1 MKITILS
8 VGNIKEK
15 YLKDAICE
23 YSKRISKYAKVEFV
37 SVSDEPISD
46 NASVKEM
53 EQVKNKEA
61 TKLLKVLPNNSYT
74 IALNLK
80 GEMLSS
86 EDLAKKILNVFCYI
100 SSNIVFVIG
109 GSLGLGDEILKVMD
123 YHLCFSKMTFPHQL
137 MQVIL
142 LEQVYRSFK
151 INNNE
156 TYHK

>member
-1 MKITILS
+1 MKVTIVS

-15 YLKDAICE
+15 YLKDAINE

-37 SVSDEPISD
+37 NVSDEPISD
-46 NASVKEM
+46 NASLKEI

-61 TKLLKVLPNNSYT
+61 LKLLKVIPQNSYK

-86 EDLAKKILNVFCYI
+86 EDLAKKILSVYSYN

-109 GSLGLGDEILKVMD
+109 GSLGLGDEVLKVMD

-142 LEQVYRSFK
+142 LEQIYRSFK

>member
-46 NASVKEM
+46 NASIKEM
-53 EQVKNKEA
+53 EQVKSKEA
-61 TKLLKVLPNNSYT
+61 TKLLKVLPNNSYK

-86 EDLAKKILNVFCYI
+86 EDLAKKILNVYSYN

>member
-1 MKITILS
+1 
-8 VGNIKEK
+8 
-15 YLKDAICE
+15 
-23 YSKRISKYAKVEFV
+23 
-37 SVSDEPISD
+37 
-46 NASVKEM
+46 
-53 EQVKNKEA
+53 
-61 TKLLKVLPNNSYT
+61 
-74 IALNLK
+74 
-80 GEMLSS
+80 MLSS
-86 EDLAKKILNVFCYI
+86 EDLAKKILNVYSYN

>member
-8 VGNIKEK
+8 VGIIKER
-15 YLKDAICE
+15 YLKDAILE
-23 YSKRISKYAKVEFV
+23 YSKRLSKYCKIDFI
-37 SVSDEPISD
+37 SVPDEPIIHNMSIED
-46 NASVKEM
+46 IKS
-53 EQVKNKEA
+53 KEA
-61 TKLLKVLPNNSYT
+61 TKLLSKLPESSFK

-86 EDLAKKILNVFCYI
+86 PELAEKISHIFSY
-100 SSNIVFVIG
+100 SASHIVFVIG
-109 GSLGLGDEILKVMD
+109 GSLGLGDELLKRMD

-142 LEQVYRSFK
+142 LEQIFRSFK
-151 INNNE
+151 ILNHE

>member
-1 MKITILS
+1 MKITIMS

-15 YLKDAICE
+15 YLKDAILE
-23 YSKRISKYAKVEFV
+23 YSKRISKYSEIEFINV
-37 SVSDEPISD
+37 ADEPIKD
-46 NASVKEM
+46 NSSEKEK
-53 EQVKNKEA
+53 EIIKSKEA
-61 TKLLKVLPNNSYT
+61 IKLLKKLPNNSYK

-86 EDLAKKILNVFCYI
+86 EELSKKMLDIYSYNN
-100 SSNIVFVIG
+100 SHIVFVIG
-109 GSLGLGDEILKVMD
+109 GSLGLGSELLKEMD

-142 LEQVYRSFK
+142 LEQIYRAFK

>member
-8 VGNIKEK
+8 VGKIKEK
-15 YLKDAICE
+15 YLKDAIEE
-23 YSKRISKYAKVEFV
+23 YSKRLTKYCKIEFIAV
-37 SVSDEPISD
+37 PDEPISENTNEED
-46 NASVKEM
+46 VK
-53 EQVKNKEA
+53 KKEA
-61 TKLLKVLPNNSYT
+61 LQLLAKLPNNSFK

-86 EDLAKKILNVFCYI
+86 PELADKISHIFSYYN
-100 SSNIVFVIG
+100 SHIVFVIG
-109 GSLGLGDEILKVMD
+109 GSLGLGVDILKQMD

-142 LEQVYRSFK
+142 LEQLYRSFK
-151 INNNE
+151 ILNHE

>member
-15 YLKDAICE
+15 YLKDAILE
-23 YSKRISKYAKVEFV
+23 YSKRISKYSDIEFV
-37 SVSDEPISD
+37 SVEDEPIKD
-46 NASVKEM
+46 NASLKEI
-53 EQVKNKEA
+53 EIVKNKEA
-61 TKLLKVLPNNSYT
+61 TKLIKKLPSNSYK

-80 GEMLSS
+80 GKMLSS
-86 EDLAKKILNVFCYI
+86 EELAGKMLDIYSYNN
-100 SSNIVFVIG
+100 SHIVFVIG
-109 GSLGLGDEILKVMD
+109 GSLGLGDEILNMMD

-142 LEQVYRSFK
+142 LEQVYRAFK

>member
-23 YSKRISKYAKVEFV
+23 YSKRISKYAKVEFI
-37 SVSDEPISD
+37 SVGDEPISD

-61 TKLLKVLPNNSYT
+61 TKLLKVLPNNSYK

-86 EDLAKKILNVFCYI
+86 EDLAKKILNVYSYN

-142 LEQVYRSFK
+142 LEQVYRCMM
-151 INNNE
+151 INNNHK
-156 TYHK
+156 YHK

>member
-15 YLKDAICE
+15 YLKEAISE
-23 YSKRISKYAKVEFV
+23 YAKRLSKYCKLDFI
-37 SVSDEPISD
+37 SVLDETISD
-46 NASVKEM
+46 NTNEVDIKR
-53 EQVKNKEA
+53 KEA
-61 TKLLKVLPNNSYT
+61 LRLIAKLPENSYK

-86 EDLAKKILNVFCYI
+86 LELSDKISHVFSYCN
-100 SSNIVFVIG
+100 SHIVFVIG
-109 GSLGLGDEILKVMD
+109 GSLGLGEDILSKMD

-142 LEQVYRSFK
+142 LEQIYRSFK
-151 INNNE
+151 ILNHE

>member
-8 VGNIKEK
+8 VGKIKEK
-15 YLKDAICE
+15 YLKDAIEE
-23 YSKRISKYAKVEFV
+23 YSKRLTKYCKIEFIAV
-37 SVSDEPISD
+37 PDEPISENTNEED
-46 NASVKEM
+46 VKR
-53 EQVKNKEA
+53 KEA
-61 TKLLKVLPNNSYT
+61 LQLLTKLPNNSFK

-86 EDLAKKILNVFCYI
+86 PELADKISHVFSYYN
-100 SSNIVFVIG
+100 SHIVFVIG
-109 GSLGLGDEILKVMD
+109 GSLGLGEDILKQMD

-142 LEQVYRSFK
+142 LEQLYRSFK
-151 INNNE
+151 ILNHE

>member
-8 VGNIKEK
+8 VGTIKEK
-15 YLKDAICE
+15 YLKDAIAE
-23 YSKRISKYAKVEFV
+23 YSKRIRKYCPIESI
-37 SVSDEPISD
+37 SVADEPISD
-46 NASVKEM
+46 NTNDAEI
-53 EQVKNKEA
+53 KNKEA
-61 TKLLKVLPNNSYT
+61 VKLLSKLPQNSFK

-86 EDLAKKILNVFCYI
+86 PELAEKITHIFSYYN
-100 SSNIVFVIG
+100 SHIVFVIG
-109 GSLGLGDEILKVMD
+109 GSLGLGEELLKKMD

-142 LEQVYRSFK
+142 LEQIYRSFK
-151 INNNE
+151 IIHNE

>member
-15 YLKDAICE
+15 YLKDAIAE
-23 YSKRISKYAKVEFV
+23 YSKRLSKYAKIDFIQTT
-37 SVSDEPISD
+37 DEPISEKSSD
-46 NASVKEM
+46 KEI
-53 EQVKNKEA
+53 EQIKEKEA
-61 TKLLKVLPNNSYT
+61 QRLLKLMPTNAYK

-80 GEMLSS
+80 GKMLSS
-86 EDLAKKILNVFCYI
+86 EELAEKILSVFSYH
-100 SSNIVFVIG
+100 SSHIVFVIG
-109 GSLGLGDEILKVMD
+109 GSLGLGERLLGQMD

-137 MQVIL
+137 MQVFL
-142 LEQVYRSFK
+142 LEQIYRSFK